1 MSIYTQQ
8 ASSLMERLP
17 ETDQIFVLEFIKKIS
32 TSYNTETPDTK
43 QLNKKQR
50 EAVKNF
56 IAGVNAATDEILDD
70 EFDEIVKSRINITR
84 ELDL

>member
-17 ETDQIFVLEFIKKIS
+17 ETEQVFVLEFIKKIS
-32 TSYNTETPDTK
+32 TSYNAETPDAK

-56 IAGVNAATDEILDD
+56 IAGVNAAADEILDN
-70 EFDEIVKSRINITR
+70 EFAEIVENRINITR
-84 ELDL
+84 N